1 MKSKQ
6 PLHLNANG
14 SGAAITV
21 RITPRASR
29 NEIHEVLNDGT
40 LKIRLIASSESEIN
54 QQLVQF
60 VAGVVGAPV
69 DMVEIVAGATS
80 NDKLISILGL
90 NPREVHEKVLK
101 ALS

>member
-29 NEIHEVLNDGT
+29 NEIHEILNDGT
-40 LKIRLIASSESEIN
+40 LKIRLAASAEAEIN
-54 QQLVQF
+54 QQLVEF
-60 VAGVVGAPV
+60 IAKVVGAPA
-69 DMVEIVAGATS
+69 DRVEIVVGSTS
-80 NDKLISILGL
+80 NDKLVSILGL
-90 NPREVHEKVLK
+90 SPREVHEKVLK